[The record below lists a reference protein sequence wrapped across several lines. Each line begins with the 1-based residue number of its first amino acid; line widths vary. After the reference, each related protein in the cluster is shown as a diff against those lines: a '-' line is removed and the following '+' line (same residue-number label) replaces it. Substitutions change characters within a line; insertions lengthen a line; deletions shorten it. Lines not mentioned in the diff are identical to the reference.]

1 MSTNYRHNIVL
12 FLIYYGFN
20 LSSLLHQ
27 PKSQIQLVLL
37 KLNDAC
43 DFWYF
48 LQSKC
53 VHKNIKYCKDLQAE
67 LDTKIHLF

>member
-1 MSTNYRHNIVL
+1 M
-12 FLIYYGFN
+12 YYGFN

-27 PKSQIQLVLL
+27 PKP

-48 LQSKC
+48 LQSNC

-67 LDTKIHLF
+67 LDTKVNLY